1 MIFRDKYDRITSVM
15 IIGIIWLSQN
25 EEEISMKKKVISLMA
40 VMALAGA
47 LAVGCG
53 EKAKETEAKTEA
65 KTEAAETEAA
75 QTEAKTEAAATEA
88 AQTEAAETE
97 AAATE
102 AAETEAAE

>member
-65 KTEAAETEAA
+65 T
-75 QTEAKTEAAATEA
+75 TEAKTEAAATEA